1 MFHWLKLIVYF
12 PICLLGY
19 AKSNILFDAAKT
31 TELKPN
37 SRTYFLMKTSEISFG
52 RSNMSKS
59 YCIKSFGGVIFILM
73 VILCFH
79 FIFKATPF
87 WLWC

>member
-12 PICLLGY
+12 PICLFGY

-31 TELKPN
+31 RELKPN
-37 SRTYFLMKTSEISFG
+37 SSSYFLMKTSEICFE

-59 YCIKSFGGVIFILM
+59 YCIENLWRRNLYFDGDSLFSFYI
-73 VILCFH
+73 
-79 FIFKATPF
+79 
-87 WLWC
+87 